1 MPMLHITIKPQ
12 LNTAQPH
19 WKPTTT
25 GLSTK
30 MIFLKANTDVK
41 SSALLGGTKKS
52 IRCNFTHR
60 TVPPEERERRCTGEG
75 GEKINSRHEIDA

>member
-1 MPMLHITIKPQ
+1 MPVLHITIKPPF
-12 LNTAQPH
+12 NTAQPY

-52 IRCNFTHR
+52 IKCNFTHR
-60 TVPPEERERRCTGEG
+60 TVPPEEGERRCTGEG
-75 GEKINSRHEIDA
+75 GEKTNSRHEIDA